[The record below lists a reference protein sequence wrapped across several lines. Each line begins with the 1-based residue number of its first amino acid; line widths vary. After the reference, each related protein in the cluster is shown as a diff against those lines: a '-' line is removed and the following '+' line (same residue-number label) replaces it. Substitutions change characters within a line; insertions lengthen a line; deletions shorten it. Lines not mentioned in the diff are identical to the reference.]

1 MRANLRRKLIALLL
15 GCCGIVTVT
24 PILADD
30 TTLDPSR
37 WQLVTEKGAN
47 AAMETIN
54 DAGTTGKAIMVTVN
68 KPGPEFW
75 SVELRAPG
83 VPLQKGKTYELK
95 FRAKSIPGEYVY
107 FVLEKDFGD
116 QGSVAAGTNLAIS
129 GEWTDCTL
137 SFQVQE
143 DATPGRL
150 TISSLSV
157 EPSKFWFSDFR
168 FGEKAP

>member
-1 MRANLRRKLIALLL
+1 MKTNLRKRLIVLL
-15 GCCGIVTVT
+15 GCCWLVR

-30 TTLDPSR
+30 TALDPSR
-37 WQLVTEKGAN
+37 WQLATEKGAN
-47 AAMETIN
+47 AGMETIA
-54 DAGTTGKAIMVTVN
+54 DTGTAGKTILVTVS

-83 VPLQKGKTYELK
+83 IPLQKGKTYELK
-95 FRAKSIPGEYVY
+95 FRAKSAPKGYVY

-116 QGSVAAGTNLAIS
+116 QASVAAGTNLAMS
-129 GEWTDCTL
+129 SDWTDCTV
-137 SFQVQE
+137 SFQVE
-143 DATPGRL
+143 ADATPGRL